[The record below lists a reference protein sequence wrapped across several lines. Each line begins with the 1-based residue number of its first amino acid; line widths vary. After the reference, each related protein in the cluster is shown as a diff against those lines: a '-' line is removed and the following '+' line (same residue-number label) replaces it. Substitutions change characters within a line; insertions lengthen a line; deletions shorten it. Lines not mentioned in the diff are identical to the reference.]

1 MQNLHGDILAES
13 LPFLNNLRIVLIVR
27 FPYKIILT
35 DVKNRTAF
43 KVRRL
48 LSVTFSI
55 RNFTLGC
62 V

>member
-27 FPYKIILT
+27 FPYKIILA
-35 DVKNRTAF
+35 DVKNSTAL
-43 KVRRL
+43 KARL